1 MMKENSIFKEIK
13 NPDSLLHK
21 LLTYGVAMVLI
32 VVCFIISVNSE
43 ELEPSYGTIVVV
55 FLLYYAVL
63 SKRILETLIFGSV
76 MGLALIYGNS
86 GADGFVGGLQDCV
99 YGIMMSEDFV
109 WMIINCDLLNVFVVL
124 LAKAGS
130 TGAFSKIVTKNA
142 KSAKSLNIWTWLMQF
157 PMFFDD
163 CMHITVDSGIMM
175 PIYDDKDVPREE
187 GAFLVQ
193 TLGEPIR
200 VLFPIS
206 SWTAFM
212 AGIFVVEGF
221 ADTYAEGLAAF
232 IKTIPF
238 SFYAWVSI
246 IGSLLFAL
254 GLLPKFGHIK
264 NPDKSVYKEIEA
276 ISDDE
281 SKKHG
286 NLFDFFM
293 PIFVMIALSYV
304 FEWDLV
310 PAMLIV
316 VPLTFVYY
324 MLRGIIAT
332 SEVEECL
339 IQGCEEFTQLNL
351 LVLFSYVLGGVIG
364 EIGYTGYLVEIAQ
377 NFANPKLLPF
387 ALFVIFCCSEAAMSL
402 NWNLLLIAFPVVLP
416 LAVQI
421 GANPYMCAAAMISA
435 GAFGNNFCYICDYT
449 SLTSTACG
457 LPPAYQAKNCL
468 PYALIFAGITAIL
481 YLVCG
486 FIF

>member
-1 MMKENSIFKEIK
+1 MKGNSIIGKIIDQE
-13 NPDSLLHK
+13 SLLHK
-21 LLTYGVAMVLI
+21 LLTYGVALVLI
-32 VVCFIISVNSE
+32 VVCFIISSSSE
-43 ELEPSYGTIVVV
+43 EINPATGTIIVV
-55 FLLYYAVL
+55 FLFYYAVL
-63 SKRILETLIFGSV
+63 SRRILETLIFGSV
-76 MGLALIYGNS
+76 MGMALVYGQS
-86 GADGFVGGLQDCV
+86 GTNGFIEGLQEMV
-99 YGIMMSEDFV
+99 YGVMMSEDFV

-130 TGAFSKIVTKNA
+130 TGSFSKIVTKNA
-142 KSAKSLNIWTWLMQF
+142 KSAKTLNLWTWFMQI

-163 CMHITVDSGIMM
+163 CMHITVNSGIMM
-175 PIYDDKDVPREE
+175 PIYDSKNVPREE
-187 GAFLVQ
+187 GAFLIQ

-212 AGIFVVEGF
+212 AGIFVVDGF
-221 ADTYAEGLAAF
+221 ANTYSEGLMAF

-238 SFYAWVSI
+238 SFYAWVSV
-246 IGSLLFAL
+246 IGALLFAL
-254 GLLPKFGHIK
+254 GLLPKFGNIK
-264 NPDKSVYKEIEA
+264 NPDKSVYKEIEG
-276 ISDDE
+276 IEEND

-293 PIFVMIALSYV
+293 PIFAMIGLSYV

-324 MLRGIIAT
+324 MIRGIIGTA
-332 SEVEECL
+332 EVEESF

-351 LVLFSYVLGGVIG
+351 LVLFSYILGTVIE

-377 NFANPKLLPF
+377 GFANPKLLPF
-387 ALFVIFCCSEAAMSL
+387 VLFVIFCISEAAMSL

-416 LAVQI
+416 LAVQL

-435 GAFGNNFCYICDYT
+435 GAFGNNFCYICDFT

-468 PYALIFAGITAIL
+468 PYALIFAGITAVL

>member
-1 MMKENSIFKEIK
+1 MKSNSFIETVTDK
-13 NPDSLLHK
+13 DSVLHK
-21 LLTYGVAMVLI
+21 LLTYGVAIVLI
-32 VVCFIISVNSE
+32 LICYFIGKNSSE
-43 ELEPSYGTIVVV
+43 INPAYGTIIVV

-63 SKRILETLIFGSV
+63 SKRILETLIFGSI
-76 MGLALIYGNS
+76 MGIALIYAG
-86 GADGFVGGLQDCV
+86 GFVDGIQETV

-130 TGAFSKIVTKNA
+130 TASFSKLVTKKATNA
-142 KSAKSLNIWTWLMQF
+142 KTINLWTWLMQI

-163 CMHITVDSGIMM
+163 CMHITVNSGIMM

-187 GAFLVQ
+187 GAFLIQ

-212 AGIFVVEGF
+212 AGIFVVHGF
-221 ADTYAEGLAAF
+221 ANTYSEGLAAF

-238 SFYAWVSI
+238 SFYAWVSV
-246 IGSLLFAL
+246 IGALLFAL
-254 GLLPKFGHIK
+254 GILPKFGHIK
-264 NPDKSVYKEIEA
+264 NPDKSVYKEIEG
-276 ISDDE
+276 ISEDE
-281 SKKHG
+281 DKKHG

-293 PIFVMIALSYV
+293 PIFAMIALSYI

-324 MLRGIIAT
+324 MLRGII
-332 SEVEECL
+332 SSSDVEESF

-351 LVLFSYVLGGVIG
+351 LVLFSYILGGVIE
-364 EIGYTGYLVEIAQ
+364 EIGYTGYLVSIAQ
-377 NFANPKLLPF
+377 TFANPKLMPF
-387 ALFVIFCCSEAAMSL
+387 VLFVIFCCSEAAMSL

-468 PYALIFAGITAIL
+468 PYALIFAGISAVL